1 MISTVYD
8 LPSFVSRG
16 DFHIFMCTSFFNNLK
31 YAHRYITSIDPSL
44 TRRCGAAHVPNTL
57 CRLFCHWSFDV
68 REYMHRL
75 LVFKVI
81 VPWDMGIGVIC
92 SDKSGL
98 TPLELLLV
106 RAYQTVMDRMG
117 VNLFPQREDIL
128 FGYDEPTPNY
138 EEVGRMLVEVLRR
151 EKGLELLRDL
161 QQGLQNHSFVCV
173 AEGDHG

>member
-1 MISTVYD
+1 M
-8 LPSFVSRG
+8 
-16 DFHIFMCTSFFNNLK
+16 
-31 YAHRYITSIDPSL
+31 
-44 TRRCGAAHVPNTL
+44 PNTL

-68 REYMHRL
+68 REYIHRL